1 MGWFSKNILAK
12 LGLDSGSDEDRLID
26 QLEQIRAAMLEALGD
41 AGAEKYPL
49 VVRRVFHSKDAQALW
64 YARAELM
71 AALADLHGERVAH
84 QRMAAL
90 SPMFDGLLPKSLTAR
105 PTSLRG

>member
-1 MGWFSKNILAK
+1 M
-12 LGLDSGSDEDRLID
+12 
-26 QLEQIRAAMLEALGD
+26 
-41 AGAEKYPL
+41 
-49 VVRRVFHSKDAQALW
+49 VRRVFHSKDAQALW

>member
-26 QLEQIRAAMLEALGD
+26 QLEQIRAAMLESLGD

-49 VVRRVFHSKDAQALW
+49 VVRRVFHSKNAQALW
-64 YARAELM
+64 YARAELQ
-71 AALADLHGERVAH
+71 LRSEERRVGKEC
-84 QRMAAL
+84 RSRW
-90 SPMFDGLLPKSLTAR
+90 SPYH
-105 PTSLRG
+105 